1 VIGISKKLSVGTQL
15 DLPLFLIFYPGG
27 SMASPLPEDFQR
39 EFNTVRNKQIEV
51 FDRIAEL
58 EGQIRQFT
66 ERMGK
71 LEDVVARLE
80 SNSQR
85 KQPYQR

>member
-1 VIGISKKLSVGTQL
+1 
-15 DLPLFLIFYPGG
+15 
-27 SMASPLPEDFQR
+27 MASPLPEDFQR

-58 EGQIRQFT
+58 EGRIRQFT

-85 KQPYQR
+85 KQPHQR